1 MSDWL
6 HIYSRDEVVDPESFG
21 KYCAQ
26 HLGAPYP
33 SIKDMS
39 VLIKGVK
46 AFFAQYPKA
55 DYNTLLKLV
64 DIAVSQKKR
73 FSHVYKIIDWHRY
86 PYEKGLLPELDGR
99 GVNINLEDAIFK
111 VLCEDSSEQWHA
123 RFNAE
128 RSPEG
133 RAALYQQYL
142 MEGRHGKTN
151 LAV

>member
-6 HIYSRDEVVDPESFG
+6 HIVGRDEVVDPVSFG

-33 SIKDMS
+33 SVKDMTI
-39 VLIKGVK
+39 LRKGVK
-46 AFFAQYPKA
+46 EFFEQYPKA
-55 DYNTLLKLV
+55 NYSTLLKLV
-64 DIAVSQKKR
+64 DLAVTQKKR

-99 GVNINLEDAIFK
+99 GVNVALEDSIYDILDK
-111 VLCEDSSEQWHA
+111 DSDYRWHA

-133 RAALYQQYL
+133 RAALYQQY
-142 MEGRHGKTN
+142 MKEKEYGQTS
-151 LAV
+151 LAM